1 MAHYVLR
8 RLVTLMITLIGI
20 MVVTFFIYLVVP
32 LDPLASIA
40 GPQAPQETV
49 DRLRGLYGFDQPIYV
64 QFGRYIQRLARGDL
78 GTSFQTGRPV
88 LADILHFFPATIELA
103 TLALIISI
111 VVGIPL
117 NMDGSEG
124 PMAVEARSF
133 ARRLSQATGLPVHER
148 DERLSSV
155 EADRRLRDLEL
166 PRGKRREK
174 GRRDRL
180 AAAVLLEDFLAE
192 SG

>member
-1 MAHYVLR
+1 VDYGR
-8 RLVTLMITLIGI
+8 RRIG
-20 MVVTFFIYLVVP
+20 VAVS
-32 LDPLASIA
+32 DPGRVLAS
-40 GPQAPQETV
+40 P
-49 DRLRGLYGFDQPIYV
+49 
-64 QFGRYIQRLARGDL
+64 
-78 GTSFQTGRPV
+78 
-88 LADILHFFPATIELA
+88 HA
-103 TLALIISI
+103 TLENRAPADEPPSALLELVQELEAVDI

-124 PMAVEARSF
+124 PMAVEARAF

-155 EADRRLRDLEL
+155 EAERRLRDLEL

-192 SG
+192 TG

>member
-1 MAHYVLR
+1 MVAVDYGR
-8 RLVTLMITLIGI
+8 RRIG
-20 MVVTFFIYLVVP
+20 VAVS
-32 LDPLASIA
+32 DPGRVLAS
-40 GPQAPQETV
+40 P
-49 DRLRGLYGFDQPIYV
+49 
-64 QFGRYIQRLARGDL
+64 
-78 GTSFQTGRPV
+78 
-88 LADILHFFPATIELA
+88 HA
-103 TLALIISI
+103 TLENPGPAGEPPSGLVDLVRQLEAVEI

-124 PMAVEARSF
+124 PMALEARGF
-133 ARRLSQATGLPVHER
+133 ARRLALRSGLPVHER

-155 EADRRLRDLEL
+155 EAERRLRELEL